1 MTNCDGW
8 RTMAISPDGV
18 EDFATNH
25 GSGRLSDQDVEFLG
39 SYEAKSK
46 LWCERQYVNK
56 NGKKQKRGR
65 LSGMISLAHLRARV
79 VGVHRTCRHANEAN

>member
-46 LWCERQYVNK
+46 LWCERQYV
-56 NGKKQKRGR
+56 KRGR
-65 LSGMISLAHLRARV
+65 
-79 VGVHRTCRHANEAN
+79 